1 MKEVYLDNSATTRA
15 YPEVGDLVR
24 KVLCEDYGNPSSLH
38 NKGVIAEN
46 YMNDARKKI
55 AKTLKV
61 QEKEICF
68 TSGGTESNNLAIIGV
83 AEANKRSGKHVITTS
98 IEHPSVSAT
107 MAYLEEHGYEV
118 TYLPVDAY
126 GVISLDDLKAAI
138 RPDTILVSLMQVNN
152 EIGAVEPIAEAG
164 ALIKQCNPQ
173 TLFHV
178 DAIQSYGKMRI
189 YPAKMH
195 VDLLSVSGHKI
206 HGPKGSGFLYIK
218 DKTKIHPLL
227 NGGGQQRGMRSGTE
241 NVPAIAGMGKAAE
254 EMYQNL
260 DTDLDRMYALKQRLA
275 DGIST
280 MENVRI
286 NGLCGRDSAPH
297 VLSVSFA
304 GVRSEVLLHA
314 LEEREIYV
322 SAGSA
327 CASNHPDT
335 SGSATLRAI
344 GLPKELLNSTIRFS
358 LSVFTTEEEID
369 YTVQVL
375 HELVPMLRRFT
386 RR

>member
-1 MKEVYLDNSATTRA
+1 MEAYLDNSATTRCCEEA
-15 YPEVGDLVR
+15 AQLVV
-24 KVLCEDYGNPSSLH
+24 KLLTEDYGNPSSLH

-107 MAYLEEHGYEV
+107 MVYLEEHGYEV

-206 HGPKGSGFLYIK
+206 HGPKGIGVLYI
-218 DKTKIHPLL
+218 DEHVKIKPIVF
-227 NGGGQQRGMRSGTE
+227 GGEQQKNVRSGTE
-241 NVPAIAGMGKAAE
+241 NVPGIAGIGLAAKMIYE
-254 EMYQNL
+254 NL
-260 DTDLDRMYALKQRLA
+260 DEKVAAMRAMKEHFIEGVKQIP
-275 DGIST
+275 DTTIH
-280 MENVRI
+280 
-286 NGLCGRDSAPH
+286 GLYDETSAPH
-297 VLSVSFA
+297 IISVGFA
-304 GVRSEVLLHA
+304 GIRSEVLLHA
-314 LEEREIYV
+314 LEDKGIYV
-322 SAGSA
+322 SSGSA
-327 CASNHPDT
+327 CASNHPQI
-335 SGSATLRAI
+335 SGVLKGIGAGQQFLDATL
-344 GLPKELLNSTIRFS
+344 RFS
-358 LSVFTTEEEID
+358 LSEFNTMEEID
-369 YTVQVL
+369 YTL
-375 HELVPMLRRFT
+375 DTLYNIVPMLRKYT
-386 RR
+386 RH